1 MLSNQN
7 QIASILNFPQKIP
20 NDESNKESV
29 KISSLISSD
38 STNESNLNMKKHK
51 YIFENDKKSYIIYL
65 ILVEEKIK
73 IKVSPKIQEKD
84 EYYYERDFSQE
95 ELKQINKVFKLCN
108 NIEDSYNYLNDLFN
122 ENQSQINISEENDLF
137 KIEKKIQLSL
147 PLKIEIPKKYKNKN
161 NINVNN
167 TNINIDKE
175 INKKSLDKNV
185 NSNSEMELKEKNTDN
200 IIPKKEFLEKEE
212 KIKYLSKN
220 LCIINNFTNF
230 ISVKNKEEK
239 KKNNNIFLNKKR
251 GSTSNL
257 SDNSFNSNENEFNN
271 RKSKNNLDKE
281 NFLKIFSDN
290 ISVKSNDSNEK
301 FFMRILK
308 QKKLEKDSFANLDKN
323 KNNNEENNNKIMNN
337 KKEEENVSY
346 LYGDIDSSDEIKDDI
361 DFFNNNIP
369 LETAKGPNN
378 NLGIINNI
386 VKNNNDSSLY
396 LNKVEKNKSLE
407 SLFRKDSIFNKK
419 ESLFYKS
426 NNNLNNKKNQF
437 IFGSENIFKQ
447 NNKDNYEEIIKNDS
461 SSDYSANNSNNM
473 ISNVY
478 EKDSFYKKNNSYKI
492 INEKHI
498 EYCDI
503 DSYYGFKDKKQYSS
517 QLFSLDSKI
526 LLNYGEFD
534 FILNYLKTKFNKQI
548 ISSIRIYRA
557 TEDGDKAETFHRLC
571 DGNTNIIIL
580 IKTKD
585 GKKFGGFTSIGFS
598 NINQS
603 VLDET
608 AFVFSINKR
617 EIYPN
622 KKGQKA
628 VESHKNLGP
637 TFSGDI
643 IKIYDN
649 FLKSGGITSRKGL
662 NYHTTEDF
670 QINDGN
676 KYFYVEEIE
685 VLEFLEMKVE

>member
-1 MLSNQN
+1 MLSNQS
-7 QIASILNFPQKIP
+7 QIASIFSFPQKIP
-20 NDESNKESV
+20 NDEPNKEVV
-29 KISSLISSD
+29 KINALISSD
-38 STNESNLNMKKHK
+38 STNESNLNTRKHK
-51 YIFENDKKSYIIYL
+51 YIFENENKLYIIHL
-65 ILVEEKIK
+65 ILLEDKLK

-108 NIEDSYNYLNDLFN
+108 NIEDSYNYLNDLFK
-122 ENQSQINISEENDLF
+122 ENQTQINVCEHNDLF

-147 PLKIEIPKKYKNKN
+147 PLKIEIPKKLKNKN
-161 NINVNN
+161 NINIDN
-167 TNINIDKE
+167 TNINIGKDVTKISSDKKGD
-175 INKKSLDKNV
+175 INLKI
-185 NSNSEMELKEKNTDN
+185 ELKEKNKDN

-230 ISVKNKEEK
+230 ISVKNKEE
-239 KKNNNIFLNKKR
+239 NIKQNKILFLNKKR

-257 SDNSFNSNENEFNN
+257 SDISFNSNENEFNN
-271 RKSKNNLDKE
+271 RKSKNNLEKK

-290 ISVKSNDSNEK
+290 NSVNSNDSNEK

-308 QKKLEKDSFANLDKN
+308 KKKLEKDSLVNLSKN
-323 KNNNEENNNKIMNN
+323 KINEENNNIMLN
-337 KKEEENVSY
+337 KKEEENISY
-346 LYGDIDSSDEIKDDI
+346 LYGDQDSSDEIKDDI

-369 LETAKGPNN
+369 LETAKGPMNN
-378 NLGIINNI
+378 NADKINII
-386 VKNNNDSSLY
+386 VKNNNESSLY
-396 LNKVEKNKSLE
+396 FNKLEKNKSLE

-419 ESLFYKS
+419 EEIYYKN
-426 NNNLNNKKNQF
+426 NNNLNNKKKQF
-437 IFGSENIFKQ
+437 NFGSENIIK
-447 NNKDNYEEIIKNDS
+447 YEEIIKNDS
-461 SSDYSANNSNNM
+461 SSDYSANNSNNV
-473 ISNVY
+473 IGNIY
-478 EKDSFYKKNNSYKI
+478 ERDSFFNKNKSYKI
-492 INEKHI
+492 INEKYI
-498 EYCDI
+498 ECCDI
-503 DSYYGFKDKKQYSS
+503 DSYYDFKDKKQFSS
-517 QLFSLDSKI
+517 KFISLDSKI

-557 TEDGDKAETFHRLC
+557 TEDGDKAETFHRIC
-571 DGNTNIIIL
+571 DGNTNIIVL

-608 AFVFSINKR
+608 AFVFSIDKR

-628 VESHKNLGP
+628 VESQKNLGP

-649 FLKSGGITSRKGL
+649 FLKSGGVTCRKGL
-662 NYHTTEDF
+662 NYHTLEDF

-676 KYFYVEEIE
+676 KYFRVEEIE
-685 VLEFLEMKVE
+685 VLEFLEMKVG

>member
-1 MLSNQN
+1 MISNQS
-7 QIASILNFPQKIP
+7 QTTSIFNFPQNIP
-20 NDESNKESV
+20 NDEPNKEDA
-29 KISSLISSD
+29 KINSLISSE
-38 STNESNLNMKKHK
+38 STNENNLNVKKHK
-51 YIFENDKKSYIIYL
+51 YIFECDKKSYTIYL
-65 ILVEEKIK
+65 ILIEEKIR
-73 IKVSPKIQEKD
+73 IKVSPKIQDTD
-84 EYYYERDFSQE
+84 EYYYERDFTQE
-95 ELKQINKVFKLCN
+95 ELKQKNKVFKLCN
-108 NIEDSYNYLNDLFN
+108 NIEDSYIYLNDLFK
-122 ENQSQINISEENDLF
+122 ENQNQINFSEDNDLF

-161 NINVNN
+161 NINV
-167 TNINIDKE
+167 DKD
-175 INKKSLDKNV
+175 INKISSDKSEDINLK
-185 NSNSEMELKEKNTDN
+185 MELKEKNNDN
-200 IIPKKEFLEKEE
+200 IMPKKEFLEKEE
-212 KIKYLSKN
+212 KIRYLSKN
-220 LCIINNFTNF
+220 LCIINNCTNF
-230 ISVKNKEEK
+230 ISVKNNQENIK
-239 KKNNNIFLNKKR
+239 KSNLFLNKKR
-251 GSTSNL
+251 GSISNL
-257 SDNSFNSNENEFNN
+257 SDISFNSNENESNN
-271 RKSKNNLDKE
+271 RKSKNNLEKE

-290 ISVKSNDSNEK
+290 NSINSNDSNEK

-308 QKKLEKDSFANLDKN
+308 KKKLEKSSFAKFENN
-323 KNNNEENNNKIMNN
+323 KNISENNNLMPN

-346 LYGDIDSSDEIKDDI
+346 LYGDQDSCDEIKDDI

-369 LETAKGPNN
+369 PETAKGPENDNLVNQEKSKFNN
-378 NLGIINNI
+378 A

-396 LNKVEKNKSLE
+396 LNKAEKNKSLE
-407 SLFRKDSIFNKK
+407 SLFLKDCIFNKK
-419 ESLFYKS
+419 EEIFYKS
-426 NNNLNNKKNQF
+426 NKNLNNNKNQF
-437 IFGSENIFKQ
+437 KFGSQNKFKN

-473 ISNVY
+473 IGNFY
-478 EKDSFYKKNNSYKI
+478 ERDSFFKNNNSYKI
-492 INEKHI
+492 INEKYI
-498 EYCDI
+498 ECCDI
-503 DSYYGFKDKKQYSS
+503 DSYYGFKDKKQFSF
-517 QLFSLDSKI
+517 QLLSLDSKI

-557 TEDGDKAETFHRLC
+557 TEDGDKAEAFHRLC

-598 NINQS
+598 NISQS

-608 AFVFSINKR
+608 AFIFSIDKR

-628 VESHKNLGP
+628 IESHKNLGP

-662 NYHTTEDF
+662 NYHTLEDY

-685 VLEFLEMKVE
+685 VFEFLEMKVG